1 MGGEADW
8 WLCDSCHSLN
18 NLSARRCYSCR
29 KRKLKRASRASQ
41 LLGYRPVISWDG
53 KVRLETLVP
62 SETSAGIE
70 RPATAPKPPPLREPP
85 HRSTLEVAPS
95 PPRGAR
101 ICYRV
106 EPLPIMRIPPPAGPL
121 SRLVAVPIQP
131 DPYAGPPG
139 PNGGQVPSEV
149 LPSQQPP
156 VAPPPASVSRPESP
170 DEPQPL
176 DIQHVGPWP
185 HWRDLLDVS
194 AHDVDRLR
202 APLSSAA
209 LASASGAGVGGP
221 VGGSGLAGAMK
232 SALGKRARGSV
243 AAIEWP
249 RSRSLPRK
257 SPASQAGGGVAA
269 IEWPRSDLVRQHP
282 KSEDG

>member
-1 MGGEADW
+1 MEGEADW

-18 NLSARRCYSCR
+18 NLSARRCSSCR
-29 KRKLKRASRASQ
+29 KRKLKRASRVSQ
-41 LLGYRPVISWDG
+41 LLGHRPIVSWDG

-62 SETSAGIE
+62 SVTSAGIE

-85 HRSTLEVAPS
+85 RRSTLEVAPS
-95 PPRGAR
+95 PPQGAR

-106 EPLPIMRIPPPAGPL
+106 EPLPIMRTPPPAGPL
-121 SRLVAVPIQP
+121 PRLVAVPIQP

-139 PNGGQVPSEV
+139 PNGGRVPSAI

-156 VAPPPASVSRPESP
+156 VAPPPTSVSRPERP
-170 DEPQPL
+170 DEPQPA

-194 AHDVDRLR
+194 TPAVDRLR

-221 VGGSGLAGAMK
+221 VSGSGLAGAMK
-232 SALGKRARGSV
+232 GALSKRAGGSV

-249 RSRSLPRK
+249 RSDIAAQDPT
-257 SPASQAGGGVAA
+257 SQAGGGVAA

-282 KSEDG
+282 KSQDG